1 MTTGRATAWYGF
13 APRKLTRMSM
23 TLMTMV
29 IDLKTQRCRLT
40 RIKGRVRNCHAT
52 LVKDIRIMLNR
63 LFAMT
68 MLQSSNSTLQDI
80 QTFQKA
86 MQKNAMALCF
96 PQATFCIRSGVLD
109 NK

>member
-1 MTTGRATAWYGF
+1 LVWICTEEVDEDVDDAHDDGDRPEDSEM
-13 APRKLTRMSM
+13 P
-23 TLMTMV
+23 
-29 IDLKTQRCRLT
+29 LT
-40 RIKGRVRNCHAT
+40 RINGRVRNCHAT